1 MAIFLF
7 LYKSESFVMGTNVVL
22 ILSCRPAPIVVKSL
36 KFFRRVEIWVG
47 LRLLLVYCLINGN
60 SFISIQVCE
69 IYYGNKMVFWVY
81 LVDDVRGPNISS
93 KGLKFEKYGY
103 CFWWMVTLLFLFKS
117 EICYGNKMLFWTYF
131 ADDFRV
137 FFWVLNSS
145 VYYAE
150 S

>member
-7 LYKSESFVMGTNVVL
+7 LNKSESFVMGTNVVL

-69 IYYGNKMVFWVY
+69 IYYGNKMLFWVY

-117 EICYGNKMLFWTYF
+117 VRF
-131 ADDFRV
+131 AMVTRCCFEPILQMISG
-137 FFWVLNSS
+137 FFFGC
-145 VYYAE
+145 
-150 S
+150 